1 MVQVITVHCICS
13 LLLQTGNKSYT
24 LLWKCYSINFTSF
37 FNTSFKGLNWSGR
50 ILIFIVPSA
59 PQEKMW
65 FAGPVSICMTPVP
78 IFLKI
83 DCRACSLIKVWRRL
97 KDERL
102 QIFILPSADPVTKYS
117 SVGSIAMALTGESW
131 LWKSCLCCR
140 CRRSN
145 IHVKPF
151 LPPDMRSWCLG
162 AYAKTVAPLSW
173 QVKAWTKLLAGATSV
188 SHRHMFLLSLER
200 PAVAIREEG
209 VTQ

>member
-37 FNTSFKGLNWSGR
+37 FNTSFKRLNWSGR

-102 QIFILPSADPVTKYS
+102 QIWKIWRTKWKWRLVIDLWIPNKMQLPSCAVRTFLKQGQSVPVWALITVSWFSIGYDHS
-117 SVGSIAMALTGESW
+117 SIA
-131 LWKSCLCCR
+131 
-140 CRRSN
+140 
-145 IHVKPF
+145 F
-151 LPPDMRSWCLG
+151 
-162 AYAKTVAPLSW
+162 
-173 QVKAWTKLLAGATSV
+173 
-188 SHRHMFLLSLER
+188 FF
-200 PAVAIREEG
+200 
-209 VTQ
+209 VTQSPSTESRNYC